1 MKSDIVFERKGL
13 IFTNSQIIAEKSEIQ
28 HESVVR
34 LISNNIDDLR
44 EFGPIEFSDLKSGKR
59 GRPTRVYYLNERQS
73 TLILTYLDN
82 TEPVKKF
89 KKALVKEFF
98 RMSDFIKSLLA
109 TKIEFPVFTDAVM
122 LAHEEPKNYHF
133 SNEINMIYRIVLGM
147 DAKKFREENGIDKGV
162 VIKPY
167 LTLEQIKAIETLQRV
182 DIGLLVVMPDFQ
194 QRKATLLRY
203 FNQTR
208 RKQIA

>member
-1 MKSDIVFERKGL
+1 VKSDIVFERKGL